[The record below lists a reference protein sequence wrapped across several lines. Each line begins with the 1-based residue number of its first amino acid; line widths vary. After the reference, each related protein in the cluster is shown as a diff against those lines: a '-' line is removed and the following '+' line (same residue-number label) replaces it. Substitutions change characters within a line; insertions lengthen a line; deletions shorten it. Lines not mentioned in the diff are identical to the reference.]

1 MKPVKAVILAAG
13 KGTRL
18 QSEQNHMPKV
28 MRMAAGHPLLHYVL
42 DALNFLPK
50 DDTVIVA
57 GYLREEVMKAFPDY
71 PYAVQD
77 PQQGTGHAVQCART
91 YLKDFDD
98 GGSGFL
104 TLCLNMY
111 KAGSRYSV
119 VTLGADGTERGSLF
133 IGEEILDFSAAGK
146 YVAVLTA
153 SDLRIYDETLTLYAS
168 TDNVA
173 AATDVIQRADGS
185 AILISG
191 GSGSLFI
198 P

>member
-77 PQQGTGHAVQCART
+77 PQQGTGHAVQCARA
-91 YLKDFDD
+91 YLKDFDGTVLVCCGD
-98 GGSGFL
+98 MPLIRRETYESLLRAHAENGCTCTFLTGTSDQELPYGGSSGTKTANL
-104 TLCLNMY
+104 S
-111 KAGSRYSV
+111 GSWKIRTALRS
-119 VTLGADGTERGSLF
+119 RRP
-133 IGEEILDFSAAGK
+133 SA
-146 YVAVLTA
+146 
-153 SDLRIYDETLTLYAS
+153 SSMRAS
-168 TDNVA
+168 TP
-173 AATDVIQRADGS
+173 
-185 AILISG
+185 LIVRSFWPVW
-191 GSGSLFI
+191 SF
-198 P
+198 

>member
-1 MKPVKAVILAAG
+1 M
-13 KGTRL
+13 T
-18 QSEQNHMPKV
+18 
-28 MRMAAGHPLLHYVL
+28 
-42 DALNFLPK
+42 DALLRRVALFAQEKALFLPDAAQDEPLRELPLGDELIFDLEFLS
-50 DDTVIVA
+50 DDTLLAIGETTASWLKLDGTVL
-57 GYLREEVMKAFPDY
+57 GRYS
-71 PYAVQD
+71 YAD
-77 PQQGTGHAVQCART
+77 A